1 MSWYSSCFNG
11 SITSFSAENRK
22 RANAWVEMPLL
33 PVDGSI
39 VARSAMHV
47 ATVTSGSHCT
57 SRLQRRYAARLST
70 CVEGSFGDS
79 SEALVSELYGSQ
91 PGGSIGFVYAA
102 MGGSGSSSSARS
114 ARPDDDDDD
123 MAVPRLEFPPN
134 EVRNKLA
141 LWLTLLEAVARLT
154 GVGSLATTDLTDPSS
169 SSIITSISGRWRTR
183 RRNCLNSSILSVPS
197 LSTSTSLNKDTICSR
212 VHPIFRD
219 AANEMTSDS
228 ESVPLSSLSARA
240 QSLFM

>member
-1 MSWYSSCFNG
+1 MELDIC
-11 SITSFSAENRK
+11 ACACAR
-22 RANAWVEMPLL
+22 VCVC
-33 PVDGSI
+33 VD
-39 VARSAMHV
+39 V
-47 ATVTSGSHCT
+47 
-57 SRLQRRYAARLST
+57 YLST

-141 LWLTLLEAVARLT
+141 LWLTLFKGEV
-154 GVGSLATTDLTDPSS
+154 
-169 SSIITSISGRWRTR
+169 R
-183 RRNCLNSSILSVPS
+183 RYG
-197 LSTSTSLNKDTICSR
+197 
-212 VHPIFRD
+212 
-219 AANEMTSDS
+219 E
-228 ESVPLSSLSARA
+228 EW
-240 QSLFM
+240 